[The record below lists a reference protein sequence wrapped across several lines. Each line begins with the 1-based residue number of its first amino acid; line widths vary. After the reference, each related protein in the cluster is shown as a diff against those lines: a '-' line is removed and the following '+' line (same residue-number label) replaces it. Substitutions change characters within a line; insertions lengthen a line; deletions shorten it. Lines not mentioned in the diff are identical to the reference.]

1 MFKQQEQFRSNLNF
15 LVMKNKNQDVYS
27 LIQGIEAILS
37 KNRCSLSD
45 DEKVLLENCLTEL
58 RKPAIKVADLTS
70 LMEKIA
76 KWLLLY
82 LELSDHIKDIF

>member
-1 MFKQQEQFRSNLNF
+1 
-15 LVMKNKNQDVYS
+15 MKNKNQDVYS
-27 LIQGIEAILS
+27 LIQGIEVILS

-58 RKPAIKVADLTS
+58 RKPAITVADLTL
-70 LMEKIA
+70 LMEKAA

-82 LELSDHIKDIF
+82 FELGDHIKDIF